1 MLKCKNILQCN
12 QGGHEHQ
19 CSGTGIGTAWTA
31 TFCLGTG
38 TGMYSGSGTGLESGS
53 NIYRIQKS
61 KSTFWETLLLLA
73 LKRQDFAQIYCCWK
87 TVLNIVWIRNRN
99 QIFGTGT
106 TINHYGSTTLLNC
119 TTLVLN
125 IFFISQLSA
134 VRQGSEVS
142 EVASRVWDVAWA
154 SGVWMCAVK
163 DGLRRIGSVPRRL
176 FIPALQ

>member
-61 KSTFWETLLLLA
+61 KSTFWETLLFLS

-99 QIFGTGT
+99 WNRNFSKGGAVTGT
-106 TINHYGSTTLLNC
+106 AINHYGSQHC
-119 TTLVLN
+119 KKARKLVTH
-125 IFFISQLSA
+125 
-134 VRQGSEVS
+134 V
-142 EVASRVWDVAWA
+142 
-154 SGVWMCAVK
+154 
-163 DGLRRIGSVPRRL
+163 
-176 FIPALQ
+176 LQKGCVCVIIKK